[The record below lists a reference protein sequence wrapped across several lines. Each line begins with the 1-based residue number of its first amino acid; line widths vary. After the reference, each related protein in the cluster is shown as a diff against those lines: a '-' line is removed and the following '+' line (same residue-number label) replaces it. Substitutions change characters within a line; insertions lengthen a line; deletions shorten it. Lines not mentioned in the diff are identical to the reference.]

1 MKMELRKKL
10 WKDKMPSPICIEVD
24 HTAEGHVVVKKHD
37 WELILKALREHN
49 TVYEVDNETD

>member
-1 MKMELRKKL
+1 MELRKKL